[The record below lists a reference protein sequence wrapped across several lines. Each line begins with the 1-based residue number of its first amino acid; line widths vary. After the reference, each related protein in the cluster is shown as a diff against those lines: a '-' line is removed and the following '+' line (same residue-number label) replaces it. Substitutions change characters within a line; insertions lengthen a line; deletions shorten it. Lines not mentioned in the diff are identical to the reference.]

1 MNHEVIR
8 DYALS
13 FPFADESFPFDD
25 TALVF
30 KVHGKMFA
38 LLSLDDQPA
47 RINLKNNPERNIE
60 LREEHD
66 WIIPG
71 YHSNKRHWNT
81 VIVEEYASWELIKEM
96 IETSYKLVWQKLP
109 KKMREG
115 SV

>member
-1 MNHEVIR
+1 M
-8 DYALS
+8 
-13 FPFADESFPFDD
+13 
-25 TALVF
+25 F

-47 RINLKNNPERNIE
+47 RINLKNNPERNIA

-66 WIIPG
+66 WIRPG

-109 KKMREG
+109 KKVREG

>member
-13 FPFADESFPFDD
+13 FPFADESFPFDE
-25 TALVF
+25 ASLVF
-30 KVHGKMFA
+30 KVHGKMYAIF
-38 LLSLDDQPA
+38 SLDDQPA
-47 RINLKNNPERNIE
+47 RINLKNDPERNIE
-60 LREEHD
+60 LREEYD

-81 VIVEEYASWELIKEM
+81 VIVEEYAPWEVIKEM

-109 KKMREG
+109 KKVREG